1 MSELLR
7 LGNNPSFIGNL
18 VPTIANYQKLI
29 TKYKK
34 GIAACDFHE
43 EPIGEDFVY
52 PDW

>member
-1 MSELLR
+1 MSERLS

-34 GIAACDFHE
+34 GIITGDFYE